1 MSEGKRGECGYRFIK
16 GASESEMSEGGRVGE
31 MLIIEIVVDFEVGD
45 RGRERTAQGDE
56 IGVAWEV
63 NLFWVVQ
70 FICLDRRE

>member
-1 MSEGKRGECGYRFIK
+1 MSEGKIGECGYRFIK

-45 RGRERTAQGDE
+45 RGREGTPQDDE

-63 NLFWVVQ
+63 NLLWVVQ